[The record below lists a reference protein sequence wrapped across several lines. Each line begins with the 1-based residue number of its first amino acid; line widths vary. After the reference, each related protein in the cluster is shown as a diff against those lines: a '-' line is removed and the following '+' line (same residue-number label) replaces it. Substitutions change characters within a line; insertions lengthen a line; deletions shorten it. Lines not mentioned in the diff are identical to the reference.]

1 MVIPTKFLLPL
12 YLSQSIDDGKS
23 SVQIKYVDATKIM
36 IVMAVMAVTPILHVH
51 GKEILSFLIMICI
64 GSIIVYNLKNQN
76 KYN

>member
-1 MVIPTKFLLPL
+1 
-12 YLSQSIDDGKS
+12 
-23 SVQIKYVDATKIM
+23 M

-64 GSIIVYNLKNQN
+64 GSIIVYNLMNQN

>member
-1 MVIPTKFLLPL
+1 MSV

-23 SVQIKYVDATKIM
+23 SVQIKYVDATKI
-36 IVMAVMAVTPILHVH
+36 ITVMAVMTVTPILHVH

-64 GSIIVYNLKNQN
+64 GSIIVYNLMNQN

>member
-1 MVIPTKFLLPL
+1 MSV

-23 SVQIKYVDATKIM
+23 SVQIKYVDATRI
-36 IVMAVMAVTPILHVH
+36 ITVMAVMTVTPILHVH

-64 GSIIVYNLKNQN
+64 GSIIVYNLLNQN

>member
-1 MVIPTKFLLPL
+1 MVAIKTTMSV

-64 GSIIVYNLKNQN
+64 GSIIVYNLLNQN

>member
-1 MVIPTKFLLPL
+1 MSV

-51 GKEILSFLIMICI
+51 GM
-64 GSIIVYNLKNQN
+64 NQN